1 MILYFVEYIQPATC
15 HWPIHNFLIQFFS
28 HGVYCDRLT
37 DLYKRIFKLFICSIP
52 FSVRHADDPKIP
64 EKDKKPL
71 EKI

>member
-1 MILYFVEYIQPATC
+1 MIALLIFTKGYLSYLFVQ
-15 HWPIHNFLIQFFS
+15 
-28 HGVYCDRLT
+28 V
-37 DLYKRIFKLFICSIP
+37 P